1 MAKESVQTVKSN
13 KEIQTPLK
21 SLITSFS
28 NVDLNNVYT
37 NNFSLKISSPS
48 EWFNPSTWSSTVD
61 AGLKSITQTQNIES
75 MKEILND
82 KGKRDNLLKSKDTWD
97 AILSETQAIKTF
109 AGKNAGF
116 IGDFIAS
123 KVGLNS
129 SNANEPF
136 TKLLNSA
143 LDDKV
148 LDPKKLPQVLSD
160 FFTNTLDA
168 DYSKKP
174 LHEKIEPFA
183 NLISSEPL
191 QHIMTS
197 RENLGHLV
205 NTGVALY
212 NISKTNAKDTKD
224 SQSSDT
230 SYNISENIIFS
241 QVSNLLQK
249 NGALKDKLIEEA
261 PKITSTFL
269 AQSQNDSSINKPIAE
284 ILGWAIKDASTQE
297 GKLSKVFKD
306 VSFNEKIIAVAE
318 IIDDQE
324 LQKIVTTDTNKKII
338 SGKLAEVLCSNYGLQ
353 TQGNE
358 MSSSLS
364 EILNTESLNKTSKFI
379 IGALSGQK
387 NSINDAKILLSDP
400 GIKKLLKNES
410 IQNLIAD
417 RITDKIV
424 GDVTTNA
431 SHSTISVGRESIN
444 NGTDEVIKKLIQES
458 IQELSADNPE
468 ISKVIKGNKLAVTYI
483 LDKYSKS
490 EFVDNKTLANALTD
504 QKRLERLDKIIEN
517 YNKNQNM
524 EIAWD
529 ALQLSFGSFK
539 GNKLVRSLIYRK
551 AKSSLTR
558 SSRDNKSEND
568 NSRKG
573 ESNKIKD
580 ALMNQQEKSF
590 KKKLDNPALS
600 NDIYL
605 PKSSINN
612 GLSDVNLSQ
621 KGRPLR

>member
-13 KEIQTPLK
+13 NEIQEALK
-21 SLITSFS
+21 SLIKEFKDVELGKVY
-28 NVDLNNVYT
+28 NANDL
-37 NNFSLKISSPS
+37 SLKISSS
-48 EWFNPSTWSSTVD
+48 SGWWNPEIWTSTVD
-61 AGLKSITQTQNIES
+61 AGLKSFSQVTNIAS
-75 MKEILND
+75 IKEILND
-82 KGKRDNLLKSKDTWD
+82 KGKRDNWLKSKDTWD
-97 AILSETQAIKTF
+97 TILSEP
-109 AGKNAGF
+109 NAVKDFTNNNSGF

-129 SNANEPF
+129 SNANDVNEPF
-136 TKLLNSA
+136 TKLLISA
-143 LDDKV
+143 IDDKV

-212 NISKTNAKDTKD
+212 NISKTNAKDIKD

-249 NGALKDKLIEEA
+249 NSALKDKLIEEA

-353 TQGNE
+353 AQVNE
-358 MSSSLS
+358 MSPSLS
-364 EILNTESLNKTSKFI
+364 EILNTESLNKTSKFL

-444 NGTDEVIKKLIQES
+444 NYTDKVIKKLIKES

-490 EFVDNKTLANALTD
+490 EFVDNKTLANAL
-504 QKRLERLDKIIEN
+504 RHCEIIT
-517 YNKNQNM
+517 
-524 EIAWD
+524 I
-529 ALQLSFGSFK
+529 
-539 GNKLVRSLIYRK
+539 
-551 AKSSLTR
+551 
-558 SSRDNKSEND
+558 
-568 NSRKG
+568 
-573 ESNKIKD
+573 
-580 ALMNQQEKSF
+580 
-590 KKKLDNPALS
+590 
-600 NDIYL
+600 
-605 PKSSINN
+605 
-612 GLSDVNLSQ
+612 
-621 KGRPLR
+621 